1 MLDEDL
7 ADLYGVEVKR
17 LKEAVR
23 RNKNRF
29 PADFIL
35 ELTWEE
41 YHSLRTQIASLAS
54 WRLCGERKS
63 QSHRVTKSQNHKEKM
78 HHCTTSPLHHVTN

>member
-1 MLDEDL
+1 MENIDKQLHLPEESIIRKILWIRGEKVMLDEDL

-41 YHSLRTQIASLAS
+41 YHSLRTQFASLAS
-54 WRLCGERKS
+54 
-63 QSHRVTKSQNHKEKM
+63 
-78 HHCTTSPLHHVTN
+78 